1 LGNQA
6 LKELITE
13 LNSLRLRFGDM
24 LQLQLPE
31 VAERFHVRLI
41 GYLESR
47 SIIITLPVKNQRAVP
62 IRSGQKLNIR
72 MMVNDQACAFV
83 TEVLQIFKS
92 PYPHA
97 HLKYPSDLVTNN
109 IRKAARVDVRVDG
122 VVINQSIGER
132 AKEVECYLAD
142 ISETGAH
149 LVTPLRIGKTGDE
162 IRLNLELMIGKIPR
176 TLIVD
181 AILRGRLKARSKEKE
196 RAIHYGVEF
205 INLIDNHKI
214 DLIAFVYS
222 KLAS

>member
-1 LGNQA
+1 MENQA
-6 LKELITE
+6 LKEPVTE
-13 LNSLRLRFGDM
+13 LNNLRLRFGDM

-47 SIIITLPVKNQRAVP
+47 SIITTLPVKNQRIVP
-62 IRSGQKLNIR
+62 MRAGQKLNIR
-72 MMVNDQACAFV
+72 MMVNGQACAFV
-83 TEVLQIFKS
+83 TEVLQIIKS

-109 IRKAARVDVRVDG
+109 IRKAARVEARVDG
-122 VVINQSIGER
+122 AVINKSIGDR
-132 AKEVECYLAD
+132 AKEIDCYLAD

-149 LVTPLRIGKTGDE
+149 LVTPIRIGKTGDE
-162 IRLNLELMIGKIPR
+162 IQLALKLMIRNIPR
-176 TLIVD
+176 SLTID
-181 AILRGRLKARSKEKE
+181 AILRGRLKVRAKEKE

-205 INLIDNHKI
+205 TNLNDSQKI

-222 KLAS
+222 NLAS